1 MADLY
6 PPGTAY
12 DLVRLL
18 ETGKIESSD
27 KWIHMRIPMDR
38 SVPLCWVILTGD
50 EQKTVAAALPKP
62 VPSGNSAT
70 VNTAR
75 LNARATP
82 GTSGVILTELSLG
95 QQVVLGDSAPVIV
108 NGLEWL
114 FIIWPVRAWCAGK
127 YLTRAIVQPP
137 PPPVLTGDMG
147 VCVVASGD
155 GSDERQLGA
164 LVAGLREK
172 GKVLASACVVQNA
185 GLANALKGMSPQTFL
200 IYRYIHMIR
209 NFDGQIEEV
218 NPGHPLINYNAQ
230 KMWDLGWPEAAKVP
244 NADCYQIGDNESD
257 PENIEDFRKWCT
269 YVSDMI
275 DIADAHPAKPRLA
288 LFNFGVGHPK
298 YEVPEFKAAL
308 DPVLRKAAK
317 RHFINVHI
325 YSPTVDKNP
334 SGPVDI
340 EASWEWFA
348 GRIERLMDAVPDGL
362 FIATE
367 YGLADGR
374 YPGREIYQANVGK
387 FRGRMQARR
396 RFVCFNVWMIPEKPN
411 DPDGVWKWQGHGVPV
426 ADFIEI
432 A

>member
-1 MADLY
+1 MANLY

-12 DLVRLL
+12 DLVKFAQA
-18 ETGKIESSD
+18 GKINA
-27 KWIHMRIPMDR
+27 RDR
-38 SVPLCWVILTGD
+38 WLHIQVPEDLALPFTWFALTAD
-50 EQKTVAAALPKP
+50 EEKTAAAALPKP
-62 VPSGNSAT
+62 VPAGNSAT
-70 VNTAR
+70 VNAPL
-75 LNARATP
+75 LNAREIP
-82 GTSGVILTELSLG
+82 SLSGLILTQLAQG
-95 QQVVLGDSAPVIV
+95 QQVILGDSAPVTAGGV
-108 NGLEWL
+108 VWR
-114 FIIWPVRAWCAGK
+114 FITWPLHAWVSEK
-127 YLTRAIVQPP
+127 YLAFSVVQPP

-164 LVAGLREK
+164 LVAGLRDK

-209 NFDGQIEEV
+209 NIDGQVEEV

-230 KMWDLGWPEAAKVP
+230 KMWDLCWPEAAKVP

-257 PENIEDFRKWCT
+257 PENIEDFRKWCG
-269 YVSDMI
+269 YVSGMI

-288 LFNFGVGHPK
+288 LFNCGVGHPK

-325 YSPTVDKNP
+325 YSPTADKNP
-334 SGPVDI
+334 AGPVDI

-348 GRIERLMDAVPDGL
+348 GRVERLMDAVPDGL

-374 YPGREIYQANVGK
+374 YPGREIFQANVGK

-396 RFVCFNVWMIPEKPN
+396 RFLCFNVWMLPERPGE
-411 DPDGVWKWQGHGVPV
+411 PGVWPWQGHGVPV